1 MGVSIVDLSRPLEVL
16 IVQKLASLTGCVF
29 LLAAVAQAAGQS
41 PVPSTL
47 PVQQNAT
54 TTLHSDSRLV
64 LIDVVVKHHHEP
76 VKGLTASDFI
86 LLEDGKPQKIAFF
99 DAHSAP
105 RSSERSVNETR
116 EADVFTNDTAEPPP
130 SVNVILFDTLN
141 TPAGDQ
147 PYARKQMIGFLKTL
161 PSGYHVALF
170 ELGAKLRMLAGFSE
184 NSEELVAAADKL
196 VPHVSPLLQTDEDLL
211 QEQKEIAKT
220 RMPYNGESVEAMQQ
234 FMSATSAAV
243 AQNRVRLTLQDLNT
257 LAGAMSGF
265 RGRKNVIW
273 LSEYFPVFFG
283 FMGDSNEF
291 PEVQR
296 YRDLMS
302 GTSSKL
308 SSSQVAL
315 YPIDIRGL
323 TSGFFGNAA
332 LEGKAVDNLSA
343 IQGIEARH
351 LGMDEIAEDTGGHA
365 YYNTNDL
372 KFAMQRSFESGS
384 EYYTL
389 AYVPPNGSDSKYHRI
404 NVRFTRPGLTG
415 EHRKGYFALPI
426 KPSNDSGSEFAAAV
440 RPATPVLNRLHLK
453 ARLQPPNLKHPDT
466 VVECTIS
473 TEDLT
478 FVEQPNNRKLVTLN
492 LLTVAWDKYLN
503 MVGRVSNT
511 VELQFSP
518 EQYARVLRDGITTRQ
533 QMHLSNP
540 GRYDIRTAVMDDG
553 NRRIG
558 SLEIPIEISSDAKL
572 AKK

>member
-1 MGVSIVDLSRPLEVL
+1 MRESRLSALVAIL
-16 IVQKLASLTGCVF
+16 FTLCISVQGAAQREPKALASTTD
-29 LLAAVAQAAGQS
+29 AAA
-41 PVPSTL
+41 
-47 PVQQNAT
+47 
-54 TTLHSDSRLV
+54 TTLHVESQLV
-64 LIDVVVKHHHEP
+64 LVDVVVRHHREP
-76 VKGLTASDFI
+76 VKGLIASDFV

-99 DAHSAP
+99 EAHEAP
-105 RSSERSVNETR
+105 RSSASYVKQARPP
-116 EADVFTNDTAEPPP
+116 DIFTNDTAEPPP

-141 TPAGDQ
+141 TPPSDQ
-147 PYARKQMIGFLKTL
+147 PYARKQMIEFLKTL

-170 ELGAKLRMLAGFSE
+170 ELGAKLRMLAGFSD
-184 NSEELVAAADKL
+184 NSEELVAAAKKL
-196 VPHVSPLLQTDEDLL
+196 VPHTSPLLQTDEDLL
-211 QEQKEIAKT
+211 REQKEIAKT

-243 AQNRVRLTLQDLNT
+243 AQNRVRLTLQGLNT
-257 LAGAMSGF
+257 LTGAMSGF

-283 FMGDSNEF
+283 LMADSNKF

-296 YRDLMS
+296 YSDLMR
-302 GTSSKL
+302 GTSSTL

-323 TSGFFGNAA
+323 TSGFLGNAA

-351 LGMDEIAEDTGGHA
+351 LGMDEIAADTGGHA

-389 AYVPPNGSDSKYHRI
+389 AYVPPNGTDSKYHRI
-404 NVRFTRPGLTG
+404 EIRFSRSGFSG
-415 EHRKGYFALPI
+415 EHCKGYFAFPI
-426 KPSNDSGSEFAAAV
+426 KQSNEGGSEFAAAV
-440 RPATPVLNRLHLK
+440 RPAAPVLNRLHLK
-453 ARLQPPNLKHPDT
+453 ARLQSPASRHPNT

-473 TEDLT
+473 PEDLT
-478 FVEQPNNRKLVTLN
+478 FADQPNNRKVVRLN

-503 MVGRVSNT
+503 TVSQISNT

-533 QMHLSNP
+533 EMRLTKP
-540 GRYDIRTAVMDDG
+540 GRYDIRTAVMDDA
-553 NRRIG
+553 NHRIG
-558 SLEIPIEISSDAKL
+558 SLEIPIEISSNAKL